1 MRPGSAPRCAGR
13 KTTASLPARVITPTT
28 SAAPG
33 QAYAYFVRSPHAHAT
48 IKSVDTKAASKMPG
62 VLAVLT
68 GAELAADKIGN
79 LICGWMIHSKDGSPM
94 KMAPHPA
101 LASGKACHVGDAVAV
116 VIAETLA
123 QARDAAEKVK
133 VDYAVLPAVADP
145 AARAETGRAADSR
158 RRAEQHDLSVASR
171 RPKAVDAAFKSAKHV
186 TKLDIINN
194 RLVPNAMEPRAAR
207 RRI

>member
-1 MRPGSAPRCAGR
+1 MTATGIGAAVRR
-13 KTTASLPARVITPTT
+13 KEDHRFITGKGHYTDDMNR
-28 SAAPG
+28 PG

-48 IKSVDTKAASKMPG
+48 IKSIDVKTASSMPG
-62 VLAVLT
+62 VLKVLT

-94 KMAPHPA
+94 KAAPHPA
-101 LASGKACHVGDAVAV
+101 LASGKVCCVGDQVAV

-145 AARAETGRAADSR
+145 AAAQQARRAAD
-158 RRAEQHDLSVASR
+158 
-171 RPKAVDAAFKSAKHV
+171 P
-186 TKLDIINN
+186 
-194 RLVPNAMEPRAAR
+194 
-207 RRI
+207 